1 MPRLMPAFCAAGV
14 PVSRAG
20 EDFSLRSKCPNE
32 LSGIGKGGEKATCI
46 PSSLCRLM
54 TTSASFLI
62 SWLSTNVPIS
72 GELGEA

>member
-46 PSSLCRLM
+46 PSSLAD
-54 TTSASFLI
+54 S
-62 SWLSTNVPIS
+62 
-72 GELGEA
+72 